1 MEQEEQR
8 QENGFEVAATGGPT
22 ARINGQ
28 NQPTALHFFNAS
40 TVQISS
46 FISSLPGAVLLLGIC
61 YSPFPQ
67 CIHPVTRVH

>member
-40 TVQISS
+40 IV
-46 FISSLPGAVLLLGIC
+46 
-61 YSPFPQ
+61 
-67 CIHPVTRVH
+67 

>member
-22 ARINGQ
+22 ARINCQ
-28 NQPTALHFFNAS
+28 NQPTALHFFNAI
-40 TVQISS
+40 TVQIIY
-46 FISSLPGAVLLLGIC
+46 FIFLLPGVVLLPDIC
-61 YSPFPQ
+61 YSHFSQ